1 MIQVSIIIVN
11 YNTCDLLKNCINSI
25 YEKTSDV
32 DFEIIV
38 VDNYS
43 TDNSVQMIKDNFS
56 DIVLIQNKE
65 NLGFGAANNIGL
77 KHAKGKYIFYLNS
90 DVILLNNS
98 VKYFYD
104 YWENNKNSNIGS
116 LGSILLDNKLMPIH
130 SFGNFSSF
138 TDNIKDVVKLNIINT
153 VLSFLYIFHISSN
166 TIRKYKKVHIDIP
179 VFDNEKQ
186 VDFITG
192 ADLFMLNNNDALFD
206 EDFCLYFEDTE
217 LQYRLK
223 NKNLK
228 RLIIKGP
235 EIIHLCGGSVDSNYS
250 IKRKCTFSR
259 IQYELSRII
268 WIKKRYNNN
277 FFLKSIM
284 KIFIIINWINPILFS
299 KTKYYLKKLISI

>member
-25 YEKTSDV
+25 YEKTSDG

-43 TDNSVQMIKDNFS
+43 TDTAVQMIKDKFS

-130 SFGNFSSF
+130 SFGNLSS
-138 TDNIKDVVKLNIINT
+138 
-153 VLSFLYIFHISSN
+153 LYIFHISSN
-166 TIRKYKKVHIDIP
+166 TIRKYKKVHIDVP

-206 EDFCLYFEDTE
+206 EDFCLYLDRKST
-217 LQYRLK
+217 RL
-223 NKNLK
+223 NSSHQ
-228 RLIIKGP
+228 II
-235 EIIHLCGGSVDSNYS
+235 SY
-250 IKRKCTFSR
+250 
-259 IQYELSRII
+259 
-268 WIKKRYNNN
+268 
-277 FFLKSIM
+277 
-284 KIFIIINWINPILFS
+284 
-299 KTKYYLKKLISI
+299 